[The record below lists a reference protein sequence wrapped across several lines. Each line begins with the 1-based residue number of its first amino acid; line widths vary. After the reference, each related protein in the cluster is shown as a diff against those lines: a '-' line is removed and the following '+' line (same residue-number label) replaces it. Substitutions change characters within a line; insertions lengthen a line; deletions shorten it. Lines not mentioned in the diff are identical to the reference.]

1 MEDRPHFG
9 DQTMDVVTHER
20 TYHAF
25 NMLLRWSML
34 GLATGLT
41 MLTIWFATPIGFLG
55 ALVTGIIVWLAG
67 YYGLVRHEAH
77 QPLDPWAMGR

>member
-1 MEDRPHFG
+1 MQAANDSAISP
-9 DQTMDVVTHER
+9 DLLAHER

-41 MLTIWFATPIGFLG
+41 MLTIWFATPIGFAG
-55 ALVTGIIVWLAG
+55 ALITGIVVWVAG
-67 YYGLVRHEAH
+67 YYGLVRHEAR
-77 QPLDPWAMGR
+77 QPLDLWAMGR

>member
-1 MEDRPHFG
+1 MHVANDTEISPDLLA
-9 DQTMDVVTHER
+9 HER

-25 NMLLRWSML
+25 NMLVRWAML

-41 MLTIWFATPIGFLG
+41 MLTIWFATPIGFVGGL
-55 ALVTGIIVWLAG
+55 AAGIVIWVAG
-67 YYGLVRHEAH
+67 YFGLVRKEAH

>member
-1 MEDRPHFG
+1 MQPANDSEISPDLLA
-9 DQTMDVVTHER
+9 HER

-41 MLTIWFATPIGFLG
+41 SLTIWFATPIGFIG
-55 ALVTGIIVWLAG
+55 GLVVGIVVWVAG
-67 YYGLVRHEAH
+67 YYGLVRHEAR

>member
-1 MEDRPHFG
+1 
-9 DQTMDVVTHER
+9 MDVANDSETPPDLLAHER

-41 MLTIWFATPIGFLG
+41 LLTIWFATPVGFLG
-55 ALVTGIIVWLAG
+55 GLIFAAIVWIAG
-67 YYGLVRHEAH
+67 YYGLVRHEAR
-77 QPLDPWAMGR
+77 QPLDPWATGR